1 VNPLLG
7 ICVQAE
13 KEAVRKILEQGSSDF
28 SFGDKVESNVHE
40 AMVHTAASA
49 QILHL
54 APSKLVAAER
64 LSAKHSMELAD
75 ARPKHLQG
83 GSSIH
88 LGLGDTVVTVQRMV
102 RRVGVGPQN
111 NVRADPLTDLVVK
124 ANFPLQ

>member
-1 VNPLLG
+1 MRNF
-7 ICVQAE
+7 
-13 KEAVRKILEQGSSDF
+13 LEQGSSDF

-40 AMVHTAASA
+40 TWHTAASA
-49 QILHL
+49 EILHL
-54 APSKLVAAER
+54 APSKLVVAER

-111 NVRADPLTDLVVK
+111 NVRADPLTDVVVK